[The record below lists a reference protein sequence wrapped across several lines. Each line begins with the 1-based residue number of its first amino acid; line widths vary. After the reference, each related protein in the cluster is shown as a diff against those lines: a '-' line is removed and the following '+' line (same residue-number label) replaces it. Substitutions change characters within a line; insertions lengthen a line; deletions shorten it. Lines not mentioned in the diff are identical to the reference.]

1 MKKFL
6 KVISLLL
13 GFLVAF
19 ILGLVLVFN
28 LSPRPGAF
36 VINRLFAKSGGKI
49 TDQKTYEATK
59 KKVLLKSDLSYTS
72 DKKRNSFDIYMPQ
85 NSKGPVPVMLWVH
98 GGAYVGGNKTDVKE
112 FATRIAHDAQVA
124 VICPN
129 YALAPDAQYPSQ
141 IQQINELVQDL
152 YSHQADYP
160 SLDFNQII
168 LGGDSAGAQI
178 ATQYAAIQTNKAYA
192 NALHFTPLL
201 TKQNLKGVISYC
213 GPVNLQE
220 KAHDK
225 SNNLL
230 LKAFTKTVAW
240 SLLGTTDWKTNPH
253 LQQASVVP
261 AVTENYPPT
270 YITDGNTLSFASE
283 GEALAERLKA
293 LKVPVSQLFF
303 SDSSKKIGHEYQFDY
318 RTKEAQLCYQ
328 QTLRFIQEHTL
339 QH

>member
-1 MKKFL
+1 MKKFF

-13 GFLVAF
+13 GFLVAV

-85 NSKGPVPVMLWVH
+85 NSKGPVPVMIWVH

-152 YSHQADYP
+152 FSHQADYP

-201 TKQNLKGVISYC
+201 TKENLKGVISYC

-283 GEALAERLKA
+283 GEALTERLKA

-318 RTKEAQLCYQ
+318 LTKEAQLCYQ
-328 QTLRFIQEHTL
+328 QTLQFIQEHTL

>member
-1 MKKFL
+1 MKKIF
-6 KVISLLL
+6 KIISLLL
-13 GFLVAF
+13 GFLVVL
-19 ILGLVLVFN
+19 ILGVVLVFN

-49 TDQKTYEATK
+49 TDQNTYEANK
-59 KKVLLKSDLSYTS
+59 KKVLLKSYISYNS
-72 DKKRNSFDIYMPQ
+72 DKKRNTFDIYMPQ
-85 NSKGPVPVMLWVH
+85 NTKGPIPVIIWVH

-141 IQQINELVQDL
+141 VQQINELIKDLFHHQDK
-152 YSHQADYP
+152 YP
-160 SLDFNQII
+160 SLDFTQII

-178 ATQYAAIQTNKAYA
+178 AAQYAAIQTNKPYA
-192 NALHFTPLL
+192 NALNFAPLL

-220 KAHDK
+220 KAHDN

-240 SLLGTTDWKTNPH
+240 SLLGTTDWKTDTH
-253 LQQASVVP
+253 LKQASVVP

-270 YITDGNTLSFASE
+270 YITDGNTLSFAPE
-283 GEALAERLKA
+283 GEALAKRLRE
-293 LKVPVSQLFF
+293 LNVPVSELFF
-303 SDSSKKIGHEYQFDY
+303 SDSNKKIGHEYQFDY
-318 RTKEAQLCYQ
+318 RTKEAQLCYE
-328 QTLRFIQEHTL
+328 QTLQFIQENTL

>member
-1 MKKFL
+1 
-6 KVISLLL
+6 
-13 GFLVAF
+13 
-19 ILGLVLVFN
+19 
-28 LSPRPGAF
+28 
-36 VINRLFAKSGGKI
+36 
-49 TDQKTYEATK
+49 
-59 KKVLLKSDLSYTS
+59 
-72 DKKRNSFDIYMPQ
+72 MPQ
-85 NSKGPVPVMLWVH
+85 NAKGPIPVIIWVH

-141 IQQINELVQDL
+141 IHQINELVEDL
-152 YSHQADYP
+152 LDHQAEYP
-160 SLDFNQII
+160 SLDFNKII

-178 ATQYAAIQTNKAYA
+178 AAQYAAIQTNKVYA
-192 NALHFTPLL
+192 NALNFKPLL
-201 TKQNLKGVISYC
+201 SQQNLKGVISYC

-240 SLLGTTDWKTNPH
+240 SLLGTTDWKTNTH
-253 LQQASVVP
+253 LKQASVVP
-261 AVTENYPPT
+261 AVTEKYPPT
-270 YITDGNTLSFASE
+270 YITDGNTLSFAPE
-283 GEALAERLKA
+283 GEALAKRLKE
-293 LKVPVSQLFF
+293 LNVPVSELFF

-318 RTKEAQLCYQ
+318 RTKEAQLCYE
-328 QTLRFIQEHTL
+328 QTLQFIQENTL